1 MAPAAA
7 VSAGTQLDAIG
18 QIAVNVHDL
27 GRAVGFYR
35 DRLGLRL
42 LFQVPHM
49 AFFQCGS
56 VRLLLGTPSAPEFDH
71 PSSILYFRVADIA
84 AAHRALVGREVSF
97 RDAPHLVHRAADHE
111 LWLAFF
117 EDSEGNVLALMSE
130 RPPAP

>member
-1 MAPAAA
+1 MTP
-7 VSAGTQLDAIG
+7 SLDAIG

-27 GRAVGFYR
+27 DRAVAFYG

-42 LFQVPHM
+42 LFRVPNM

-56 VRLLLGTPSAPEFDH
+56 VRVMLGTPSAPEFDH
-71 PSSILYFRVADIA
+71 PSSILYFRVADIE
-84 AAHRALVGREVSF
+84 AAHARLVQREVVF
-97 RDAPHLVHRAADHE
+97 RDAPHPVHRAADHE

-130 RPPAP
+130 RPRA